1 MKSSLQAF
9 IHVFL
14 PSRADPAKREAR
26 ERRSRKR
33 VCCFIH
39 LRWPRMPMRT
49 PRQVLANSLAE
60 LVRSTPRLTPRRGR
74 PKRREIDDAEI
85 EELFR
90 ELGASASGLAPETL
104 RVCRLAVFPLPMLCC
119 S

>member
-1 MKSSLQAF
+1 
-9 IHVFL
+9 
-14 PSRADPAKREAR
+14 
-26 ERRSRKR
+26 
-33 VCCFIH
+33 
-39 LRWPRMPMRT
+39 MPMRT

-74 PKRREIDDAEI
+74 PKRREINDAEI

-104 RVCRLAVFPLPMLCC
+104 RAWSPRRAPSPYALLQLIQTRRRIDTLLHRHRLLGRH
-119 S
+119 